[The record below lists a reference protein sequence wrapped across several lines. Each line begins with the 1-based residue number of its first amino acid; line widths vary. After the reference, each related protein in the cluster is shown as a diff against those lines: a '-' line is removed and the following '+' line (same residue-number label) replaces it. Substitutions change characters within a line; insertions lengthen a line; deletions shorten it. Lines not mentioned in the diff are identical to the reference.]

1 MMFKIANGEAGDFSL
16 WTAPA
21 WPLIHVQFSKTKE
34 FLFGEK
40 QKGVELGIKLSYK
53 ENFEK
58 GFAQGIQEGWELVRQ
73 VFRLYMDGKSPDE
86 IAEAC
91 QLTEDKVREILEG
104 ILEG

>member
-1 MMFKIANGEAGDFSL
+1 MYS
-16 WTAPA
+16 
-21 WPLIHVQFSKTKE
+21 S
-34 FLFGEK
+34 EK

-58 GFAQGIQEGWELVRQ
+58 GFAQGIQEGRELVRQ